1 MTVKDIRATMHSAL
15 KTTIIS
21 LYRKDD
27 GLLFK
32 APAKSPVFYV
42 AHWANAEVLDIDFS
56 IADCIDYDVE
66 MELIIK

>member
-1 MTVKDIRATMHSAL
+1 MHAAR

-32 APAKSPVFYV
+32 APAKSPVFCA

-56 IADCIDYDVE
+56 IPNCLDYEVE